1 MQAARRPRGSVR
13 RSRASGCESAGPCGG
28 STLWASCARLPDE
41 RRPHH
46 GGAAPCEGR
55 IRGVWVVVSRE
66 RCCQDVPSD
75 ACLRHATRFSACG
88 DRTAPRLQYTALGER
103 RESCRVSLHHT
114 GGPRREN
121 HVATHMDF
129 PLVSSLLTAPN
140 RCHASLPF
148 HSTRH
153 HPRLLDL
160 IFCPAY
166 RSLKKHRG
174 AAALLLHGRWERS
187 GFPRGICGHRWR
199 L

>member
-88 DRTAPRLQYTALGER
+88 GRTAPRLQYTALGER

-121 HVATHMDF
+121 HVATHRWTSLSC
-129 PLVSSLLTAPN
+129 PRSSPPPTAAMRP
-140 RCHASLPF
+140 
-148 HSTRH
+148 
-153 HPRLLDL
+153 
-160 IFCPAY
+160 Y
-166 RSLKKHRG
+166 RSTARAITLGCLTSSSVQHIVR
-174 AAALLLHGRWERS
+174 
-187 GFPRGICGHRWR
+187 
-199 L
+199 